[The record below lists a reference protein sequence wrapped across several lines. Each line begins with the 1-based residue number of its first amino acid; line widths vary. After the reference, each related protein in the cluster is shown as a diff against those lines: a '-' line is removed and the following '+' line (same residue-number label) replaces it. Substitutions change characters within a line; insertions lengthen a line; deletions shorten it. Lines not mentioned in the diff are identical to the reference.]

1 MLVLHQKKNCWPVR
15 NFLTFWTLFPK
26 LVFFGNKENE
36 RRELAFGE
44 NWKIRQCQTS
54 SFWAI
59 SLSQMGW
66 IPLIIEDGAEENS
79 FFTNRVLSCDAC
91 RKENSFFFMKLQFLV
106 KVLHFFLHMITIFS
120 VDWIANIW
128 QCKWGL
134 NSWKFFKSA
143 TPKGCQMIV

>member
-1 MLVLHQKKNCWPVR
+1 MGYTSRYTLYDVQIVLLEIMLVLHQKKNCWPVR

-79 FFTNRVLSCDAC
+79 FFTNRVLSLVMPAE
-91 RKENSFFFMKLQFLV
+91 KKIVFFMKLQFLE
-106 KVLHFFLHMITIFS
+106 KRSPFFYESLR
-120 VDWIANIW
+120 
-128 QCKWGL
+128 
-134 NSWKFFKSA
+134 FF
-143 TPKGCQMIV
+143 P

>member
-1 MLVLHQKKNCWPVR
+1 MTYKMAPNSATRNNASTTQKKKNCWPVR

-91 RKENSFFFMKLQFLV
+91 RKENSFFYE
-106 KVLHFFLHMITIFS
+106 ITIFS
-120 VDWIANIW
+120 KSSPFFFTHDYDFFRRLN
-128 QCKWGL
+128 CKYL
-134 NSWKFFKSA
+134 
-143 TPKGCQMIV
+143 TMQVRT